1 MPLDYEKPT
10 GLSREKLFFLFLT
23 APSIQRRSILSK
35 EKETKEIRSLDEH
48 VKQLQKEVDQR
59 LAELKVQL
67 DDIQQKASKTVIRR
81 PMLALSVAFVTGM
94 AVGVA
99 LSKSND

>member
-1 MPLDYEKPT
+1 M
-10 GLSREKLFFLFLT
+10 
-23 APSIQRRSILSK
+23 
-35 EKETKEIRSLDEH
+35 
-48 VKQLQKEVDQR
+48 
-59 LAELKVQL
+59 AELKVQI

-94 AVGVA
+94 AVGIA